1 MSTTKSIKETVQES
15 YTRAVESMRDES
27 TGGGCCSSANTK
39 GVLIKHAGYSEEE
52 LAHLPP
58 DAVENAFGCG
68 NPLAFA
74 GVKKGQTVL
83 DIGSGAG
90 IDCLIAAQQVGPEG
104 KVIGLDMTPA
114 MIDKARRN
122 AEAAGLNNV
131 EFRLGDAEN
140 MPVADSSVDLIVSN
154 CVINLS
160 PDKPAVFR
168 EAFRVLRP
176 GGRISIS
183 DVVAEAIPEEIR
195 ANPRLYA
202 SCVGGAISERAYLE
216 TIRSAGFGEVEVV
229 SRLVYTVDQ
238 LRGFLESE
246 ITGGRAGEEEKEVFE
261 RYRGMLGGQIA
272 SVKVQARKPL

>member
-1 MSTTKSIKETVQES
+1 MNSTKSIKETVQES
-15 YTRAVESMRDES
+15 YTKAVDSRRTDS
-27 TGGGCCSSANTK
+27 GGGCCSTPDMK
-39 GVLIKHAGYSEEE
+39 GVLVKLAGYSDEE
-52 LAHLPP
+52 LAHLPS

-74 GVKKGQTVL
+74 GVAEGDTIL

-90 IDCLIAAQQVGPEG
+90 IDCLIAAQRVGSGG

-114 MIDKARRN
+114 MIEKARGN
-122 AEAAGLNNV
+122 ARAAGLSNV

-140 MPVADSSVDLIVSN
+140 MPVEDSSVDLIVSN

-183 DVVAEAIPEEIR
+183 DVVAENIPEEIR

-202 SCVGGAISERAYLE
+202 SCVGGAISQQAYLE
-216 TIRSAGFGEVEVV
+216 TIRKAGFEDVQVLN
-229 SRLVYTVDQ
+229 RLVYTADQ
-238 LRGFLESE
+238 LGGFLESE
-246 ITGGRAGEEEKEVFE
+246 ITGGRAGEEEKEVFD
-261 RYRGMLGGQIA
+261 RYRSMLEDRIA
-272 SVKVQARKPL
+272 SVKIQARKPV